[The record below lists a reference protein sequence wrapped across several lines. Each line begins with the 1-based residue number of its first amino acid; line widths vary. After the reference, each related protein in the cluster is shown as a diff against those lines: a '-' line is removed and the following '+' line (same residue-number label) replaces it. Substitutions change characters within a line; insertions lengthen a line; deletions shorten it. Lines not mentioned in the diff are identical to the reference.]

1 MDQPSTL
8 KLLGSSMQDALSSFG
23 ATGGLIKRSMY
34 PEVWDLSHSA
44 CAGFL
49 AFQGFR

>member
-1 MDQPSTL
+1 MDQRTL
-8 KLLGSSMQDALSSFG
+8 QMLGSSMQHALSSFG
-23 ATGGLIKRSMY
+23 TTGGLIKRSMY

-49 AFQGFR
+49 AFQGSR